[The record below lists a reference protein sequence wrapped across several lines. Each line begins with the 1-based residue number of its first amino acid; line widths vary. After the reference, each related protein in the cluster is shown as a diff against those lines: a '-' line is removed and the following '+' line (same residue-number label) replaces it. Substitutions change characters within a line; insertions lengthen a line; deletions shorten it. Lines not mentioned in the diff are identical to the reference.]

1 MITAMSAISI
11 VLFVVLSIINGYS
24 YYHNSEES
32 QRILEMLLDNNGS
45 FPVDKGQ
52 PMNGKKKPGFG
63 PETPFE
69 TRYFTVVIQSDG
81 TVVSTD
87 TSHIMAVDKDQ
98 AITYAKSVMNGNSS
112 GLTDIY
118 RYRIS
123 TEDDTYTIV
132 FLDDSRNLSSFQSTL
147 KSSILTSVIGL
158 CAVALLLYVFS
169 DRAISP
175 IMKSYERQKRFITDA
190 SHELKT
196 PLTVM
201 NADVD
206 LIEMECGESEWIQ
219 DLRIQ
224 SKTLTDMTNNMIAMA
239 RMEEEKPAMTMI
251 DIPLSDIV
259 EECTFSFHTSLQ
271 AHHLTLQNN
280 IEPFLT
286 ITADDKM
293 IHQLISILMDNAI
306 KYGKEGTVIHVTLHK
321 ENRNAVLTVSDT
333 SALLLTEND
342 CRHVFDRFYRSDESR
357 ASSIKGSGL
366 GLSLAKHIVE
376 LHHGNI
382 SADIDTDQ
390 LFTIHI
396 TLPVQKS

>member
-1 MITAMSAISI
+1 MITAISAISI
-11 VLFVVLSIINGYS
+11 VLFVVLGIINGYS
-24 YYHNSEES
+24 YYRNSEES
-32 QRILEMLLDNNGS
+32 QHILEMLLDNNGS
-45 FPVDKGQ
+45 FPVTKGQ
-52 PMNGKKKPGFG
+52 PMNGKKEPGFG

-87 TSHIMAVDKDQ
+87 TSHIMAVGKEQ
-98 AITYAKSVMNGNSS
+98 AVTYAKSVINGKEY

-118 RYRIS
+118 RYRIR
-123 TEDDTYTIV
+123 TEDSTSTIV

-158 CAVALLLYVFS
+158 CAVALLLYFFS

-175 IMKSYERQKRFITDA
+175 IIESYERQKRFITDA

-239 RMEEEKPAMTMI
+239 RMDEEKPSMTMI

-259 EECTFSFHTSLQ
+259 EECTSSFRTSLQ
-271 AHHLTLQNN
+271 THHLTLQNK

-306 KYGKEGTVIHVTLHK
+306 KYGKEGTVIHITLYK
-321 ENRNAVLTVSDT
+321 ENRNIVLNVSDT
-333 SALLLTEND
+333 SGLPLTEND

-382 SADIDTDQ
+382 SAKIDTEQ
-390 LFTIHI
+390 IFTIHV
-396 TLPVQKS
+396 TLPLHR

>member
-11 VLFVVLSIINGYS
+11 VLFVVLGIINGYS
-24 YYHNSEES
+24 YYRNSQES
-32 QRILEMLLDNNGS
+32 QRILQMLLDNNGS
-45 FPVDKGQ
+45 FPVNKGQ
-52 PMNGKKKPGFG
+52 PLNEKKEPGFG

-69 TRYFTVVIQSDG
+69 TRYFTVIIQSDG
-81 TVVSTD
+81 TVVSAD
-87 TSHIMAVDKDQ
+87 TSHIMAIDKDQ
-98 AITYAKSVMNGNSS
+98 AITYAKSVINGNMS

-123 TEDDTYTIV
+123 TSNGTSTIV
-132 FLDDSRNLSSFQSTL
+132 FLDDSRNLSSFRSTL
-147 KSSILTSVIGL
+147 QSSILTSVTGL
-158 CAVALLLYVFS
+158 CAVALLLYFFS

-175 IMKSYERQKRFITDA
+175 IIESYERQKRFITDA

-206 LIEMECGESEWIQ
+206 LIEMECGENEWIN
-219 DLRIQ
+219 DLRLQ
-224 SKTLTDMTNNMIAMA
+224 SKTLTDMTNNMISMA
-239 RMEEEKPAMTMI
+239 RMDEEKPFMTMI

-259 EECTFSFHTSLQ
+259 EECTDSFQTSLL
-271 AHHLTLQNN
+271 AHHLTLLNS

-333 SALLLTEND
+333 SALSLTEND
-342 CRHVFDRFYRSDESR
+342 CKHIFDRFYRSDESR

-366 GLSLAKHIVE
+366 GLSLAKHIIE

-382 SADIDTDQ
+382 YADINGHQ
-390 LFTIHI
+390 IFTVHI
-396 TLPVQKS
+396 SLPLH

>member
-1 MITAMSAISI
+1 MITALSAISI
-11 VLFVVLSIINGYS
+11 VLFVVLGIINGYS
-24 YYHNSEES
+24 YYRNTQES
-32 QRILEMLLDNNGS
+32 QRILKMLLDNNGS
-45 FPVDKGQ
+45 FPVNKGQ
-52 PMNGKKKPGFG
+52 PANEKKEPGLG

-69 TRYFTVVIQSDG
+69 TRYFSVVIQNDG
-81 TVVSTD
+81 TIVSTD
-87 TSHIMAVDKDQ
+87 TSHIMAVDKSQ
-98 AITYAKSVMNGNSS
+98 AITYAKSVINERTS

-123 TEDDTYTIV
+123 TENGTSTIV
-132 FLDDSRNLSSFQSTL
+132 FLDDSRNLSTFQSTL
-147 KSSILTSVIGL
+147 KSSILTSVAGL
-158 CAVALLLYVFS
+158 CSVAFLLYIFS

-175 IMKSYERQKRFITDA
+175 IMESYERQKRFITDA

-224 SKTLTDMTNNMIAMA
+224 SKTLTEMTNNMIAMA
-239 RMEEEKPAMTMI
+239 RMDEEKPALTMI

-259 EECTFSFHTSLQ
+259 EDCISSFHTSLQ
-271 AHHLTLQNN
+271 AHHLTLNN
-280 IEPFLT
+280 DIEPFIT
-286 ITADDKM
+286 INADDKM
-293 IHQLISILMDNAI
+293 IHQLICILMDNAI
-306 KYGKEGTVIHVTLHK
+306 KYGKEGTIIHVSLHK

-333 SALLLTEND
+333 SALPLTEKD

-366 GLSLAKHIVE
+366 GLSLAKNITE
-376 LHHGNI
+376 LHHGKI
-382 SADIDTDQ
+382 HADIDTEQ
-390 LFTIHI
+390 IFTIHV
-396 TLPVQKS
+396 TLPLHG